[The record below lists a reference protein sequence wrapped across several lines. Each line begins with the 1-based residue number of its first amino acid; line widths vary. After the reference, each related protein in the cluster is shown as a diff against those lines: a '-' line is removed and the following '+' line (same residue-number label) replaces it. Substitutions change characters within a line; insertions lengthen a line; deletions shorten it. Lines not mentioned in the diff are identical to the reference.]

1 MEKVAYKDQNKKNKC
16 LCFYDACDGVDA
28 DDIDEETVSFKL
40 NSLSHRVYR
49 VERVFYT
56 FL

>member
-1 MEKVAYKDQNKKNKC
+1 MEKVVYKEQKKTPKC
-16 LCFYDACDGVDA
+16 LSFHDACDGIDA